1 MLQTHKNGALQH
13 HHRLSSVV
21 IRHIQRQ
28 LPQNPLIKNHY
39 MLADAHIFNDTN
51 DDHNERPLEETILT
65 VTYDSYV
72 WDVS

>member
-1 MLQTHKNGALQH
+1 
-13 HHRLSSVV
+13 
-21 IRHIQRQ
+21 
-28 LPQNPLIKNHY
+28 